1 MIDQPKIRE
10 LIQAQLAEVGS
21 TKATH
26 DLSYVMKVVEDL
38 LIDETVIHTRGNI
51 TKAARFLG
59 MNRGTLRAKY
69 ERLLQSR
76 RDLHINSS
84 RKEM

>member
-10 LIQAQLAEVGS
+10 LIQAQLVEVGS

-51 TKAARFLG
+51 TKAARILDEQG
-59 MNRGTLRAKY
+59 NI
-69 ERLLQSR
+69 ES
-76 RDLHINSS
+76 
-84 RKEM
+84 

>member
-10 LIQAQLAEVGS
+10 LIQAQLVEVGS

-51 TKAARFLG
+51 TKAARILG

-69 ERLLQSR
+69 DRLLQSR
-76 RDLHINSS
+76 KDFRLNSY

>member
-1 MIDQPKIRE
+1 SKF
-10 LIQAQLAEVGS
+10 
-21 TKATH
+21 ATEP
-26 DLSYVMKVVEDL
+26 SYVMKVVEAL

-59 MNRGTLRAKY
+59 INRGTLRAKY

-76 RDLHINSS
+76 KDFRLNSS